1 MTEIPIIW
9 KILILLILLLV
20 SVICIF
26 LGWRVLELMKRVKQV
41 QEDRDKLLEERT
53 KQSNKLRLKE
63 IEEGQP

>member
-20 SVICIF
+20 SVICTF

-63 IEEGQP
+63 IEEGRP

>member
-20 SVICIF
+20 SVICTF